1 MVSEWRKKLR
11 ETDWWENANEMEK
24 GREEEEKVKKVENV
38 KEKEKVL
45 NLL

>member
-1 MVSEWRKKLR
+1 MGEWRKKLR

-24 GREEEEKVKKVENV
+24 GKWGRR
-38 KEKEKVL
+38 